1 MFNVIF
7 LLFTRVIFFT
17 KLFFVSMIVLWKIM
31 SNFTDD
37 STGDMCLAICSSEE
51 WQKVSKS
58 EREKIGVTVQDDGE
72 FW

>member
-1 MFNVIF
+1 MRKRRRRSDRREVISKLLTF
-7 LLFTRVIFFT
+7 LPV
-17 KLFFVSMIVLWKIM
+17 
-31 SNFTDD
+31 
-37 STGDMCLAICSSEE
+37 CSSEE